1 MIIHADEAGDD
12 GKARVE
18 TFAVGGDV
26 ANGERLQW
34 IVEGGKHKASFLL
47 EDEEGGE
54 GSREGLLISEVGVL
68 S

>member
-1 MIIHADEAGDD
+1 MIVHADEAGDD
-12 GKARVE
+12 IKARVE

-34 IVEGGKHKASFLL
+34 IVEGGKYKASFLL

-54 GSREGLLISEVGVL
+54 GSREGLLISEVRVL